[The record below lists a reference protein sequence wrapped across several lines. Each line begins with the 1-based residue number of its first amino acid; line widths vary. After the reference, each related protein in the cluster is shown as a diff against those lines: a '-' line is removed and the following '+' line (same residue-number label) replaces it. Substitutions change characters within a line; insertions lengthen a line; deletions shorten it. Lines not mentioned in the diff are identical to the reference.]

1 MAEEFDT
8 QYRINR
14 TQIIA
19 DTIKIELNL
28 SEMTNVMEFGCGTGL
43 ITLNLFDSLKAIT
56 LVDSSKGMLT
66 VLKDKINK
74 INSNKQISIYNDI
87 NSYELLIE
95 SFDCIY
101 SSMVLHHINNIP
113 KYSNRFFQL
122 LKKNGFLCV
131 IDLTPVDKM
140 FHKNEIDFTGY
151 NGFDLK
157 DLSIEIQKHGF
168 IELVNKEIYSNSKII
183 EDREIK
189 YSLFMLILQKI

>member
-8 QYRINR
+8 QYRIDR
-14 TQIIA
+14 AQIIA
-19 DTIKIELNL
+19 DTIKKELNL
-28 SEMTNVMEFGCGTGL
+28 PEMTNVMEFGCGTGL
-43 ITLNLFDSLKAIT
+43 ITLNLLDSLQAIT

-95 SFDCIY
+95 SFDCIF
-101 SSMVLHHINNIP
+101 SSMVLHHISNIP
-113 KYSNRFFQL
+113 KYCNRFFQL
-122 LKKNGFLCV
+122 IKQNGFLCV
-131 IDLTPVDKM
+131 IDLSPVDKM

-151 NGFDLK
+151 NGFNSK

-183 EDREIK
+183 EDKKIK

>member
-8 QYRINR
+8 QYRIDR
-14 TQIIA
+14 AQIIA
-19 DTIKIELNL
+19 NTIKKELNL
-28 SEMTNVMEFGCGTGL
+28 PEMKNVMEFGCGTGL
-43 ITLNLFDSLKAIT
+43 ITLNLLDSLQAIT

-74 INSNKQISIYNDI
+74 INSNKKISIYNDI

-95 SFDCIY
+95 SFDFIY
-101 SSMVLHHINNIP
+101 SSMVLHHISNIP

-122 LKKNGFLCV
+122 IKKNGFLCI
-131 IDLTPVDKM
+131 IDLSPVDKM
-140 FHKNEIDFTGY
+140 VRKNEIDFIGS
-151 NGFDLK
+151 NGFDSN

-168 IELVNKEIYSNSKII
+168 IELVNREIYSNSKII
-183 EDREIK
+183 EDKEIK